1 MIQILIIILFSLVYC
16 EEISNTATQNT
27 NVIISD
33 SKIEDINSKYKSIL
47 GRDNDPKK
55 ITDISKRQL
64 FFRKL
69 GWTITTLPG
78 LRFMMRFLYPEST
91 VTHFKVN
98 NAVAFTIDDGFCGL
112 DNSDG
117 CMLEEVRQ
125 LFSKYDAHA
134 TFFIAGSHCQHVSI
148 EEVNNLISDGHE
160 IANHNIMDWSYENYT
175 PEDFEYDLL
184 LTKNILSNYNQDYS
198 HWYRA
203 PFGKLTNNIE
213 TVINKHNMT
222 HVLPD
227 AFAHDSFIP
236 DPNWIAKHILK
247 KVKPGSVIL
256 IHMPE
261 KGVREWNYKAMEL
274 TLKGLKEKKYSI
286 LNLSEIKALEK
297 NINE

>member
-27 NVIISD
+27 NVIISN

-55 ITDISKRQL
+55 ITDLSKRQL

-69 GWTITTLPG
+69 GWT
-78 LRFMMRFLYPEST
+78 ST

-175 PEDFEYDLL
+175 SEDFEYDLL
-184 LTKNILSNYNQDYS
+184 LTKNILSNYNQNYS

-203 PFGKLTNNIE
+203 PFGKLTDKLL
-213 TVINKHNMT
+213 TTTDLGCFVTLRK
-222 HVLPD
+222 
-227 AFAHDSFIP
+227 
-236 DPNWIAKHILK
+236 WRK
-247 KVKPGSVIL
+247 KGSL
-256 IHMPE
+256 
-261 KGVREWNYKAMEL
+261 R
-274 TLKGLKEKKYSI
+274 
-286 LNLSEIKALEK
+286 
-297 NINE
+297 